1 MPLFISKYFVC
12 KSRQRGQN
20 HTESPL
26 SPLLRPL
33 IHRIRDMSFLS
44 WKLRVVFTQTV
55 KSVPPPVS
63 AYFHCRNPDRLN
75 RLFWLNKWGNL
86 SSRVTKKRLLSVP
99 KCRGLLS
106 NNLKVVW
113 ISSAAWMR
121 NGEQGKPEDSNQE
134 WNLCEIFLSKWQQS
148 AVKCHKLTVICIN
161 RAVNAVMWFVWYIW
175 YVMSCSGARFQW
187 PWIWRA
193 LVMKLIQDRP
203 EKSQPVVPSPGAAQ
217 LDGHYCIAL
226 FFV

>member
-1 MPLFISKYFVC
+1 M
-12 KSRQRGQN
+12 
-20 HTESPL
+20 
-26 SPLLRPL
+26 
-33 IHRIRDMSFLS
+33 
-44 WKLRVVFTQTV
+44 
-55 KSVPPPVS
+55 
-63 AYFHCRNPDRLN
+63 
-75 RLFWLNKWGNL
+75 
-86 SSRVTKKRLLSVP
+86 TKKRLLSVP

-203 EKSQPVVPSPGAAQ
+203 EKSQSVVPSPGAAQ

-226 FFV
+226 FFVLESKPIHNYPLRALDVESHRKVRKAQMVWLPTPHTGWGGQIHPQSHENAGILSAYP